1 MLFSQHPDFGTIG
14 LGSASR
20 EMTTAAIIDGLPP
33 PRIIISINSAWNIVN
48 FRAGLVRA
56 LKAEGC
62 EVIAVAPHDAY
73 AERLGALGCR
83 FISLRM
89 DKQGTNPF
97 SDADLFMRYVHLFR
111 SERPDV
117 FLGYTIKPN
126 IYGSLAA
133 QACGVPVINNV
144 SGLGTT
150 FIRDT
155 WVTRVV
161 KVLYRLAFE
170 RSHTVFFQ
178 NEDDRQLF
186 LKHGLVAGER
196 TALLPGSG
204 INLDR
209 FRPIESV
216 ERQSRKGFRFLLIAR
231 LLYDKGIGEYAKAAR
246 IIRAKRPETTCSLV
260 GFLDVEN
267 RTAVSRE
274 VVNRWVEAGV
284 IEYLGA
290 VEDVRPHIAA
300 ADCVVLPSYREGT
313 PRTLLEAAAMA
324 KPLIATDVPGC
335 REVVDH
341 GRNGLLCRVKDARDL
356 ADKMVEII
364 DISPSERRAMGQAGR
379 VKMEREF
386 DERLVVEAYSQR
398 LSSILKTAPADIEAA
413 ALSAKKRI
421 VCICDWLP
429 PDFGAVGQYAVLY
442 AGQLASHGWAVT
454 LVGLTTGSSSYE
466 RAERTGVGTLEVIK
480 VHRFKYQKGKLG
492 FRAAWTVA
500 SNLLLLKAAFRAMRG
515 ADVVLFTGSPPLMEH
530 FISPLNLLLRKHLIY
545 RITDFHPECL
555 IAERGRQGLL
565 LNLLLHI
572 TRFWRRRIHVF
583 EVLGTD
589 QARRLADMGIA
600 RGRIRL
606 KPNPSPVVF
615 EKGITPL
622 PLPSELH
629 GQSGIILYSGN
640 WGVPH
645 DENTFIQAYTEY
657 RAQSKQG
664 LAFWLNAIGAKA
676 DRVEKEIR
684 SRGLP
689 IYRSNLVPLE
699 ELPRLLLAADV
710 HLITLR
716 DPFVGYVVPSK
727 IHACIESG
735 KRVLF
740 VGSQHSDVHLMAARA
755 LPSLRYSRVDVGD
768 VAGLVDVLHTAER
781 AIINERNFK
790 DPMHSLRA

>member
-1 MLFSQHPDFGTIG
+1 MTSQQLVQNDNAIVV
-14 LGSASR
+14 SASR
-20 EMTTAAIIDGLPP
+20 EMTTAAGAVRLDWPPP
-33 PRIIISINSAWNIVN
+33 PRIVISINSAWNIAN
-48 FRAGLVRA
+48 FRAGLIRA

-62 EVIAVAPHDAY
+62 DVIAIAPHDAY

-83 FISLRM
+83 FISLSM
-89 DKQGTNPF
+89 DNKGTNPLR
-97 SDADLFMRYVHLFR
+97 DAAVLLRYFRLFR
-111 SERPDV
+111 SLRPDA
-117 FLGYTIKPN
+117 FFGYTIKPN

-150 FIRDT
+150 FIRDS

-161 KVLYRLAFE
+161 KALYRLAFA

-186 LKHGLVAGER
+186 LKHALVAGDR

-204 INLDR
+204 INLDW
-209 FRPIESV
+209 FRPMESV
-216 ERQSRKGFRFLLIAR
+216 GVESRKGFRFLLVAR
-231 LLYDKGIGEYAKAAR
+231 LLYDKGIGEYAEAAR
-246 IIRAKRPETTCSLV
+246 ILKAKRPETTCTLV

-267 RTAVSRE
+267 RTAVSRD
-274 VVNRWVEAGV
+274 VVNRWVDAGL

-356 ADKMVEII
+356 AEKMVEIM
-364 DISPSERRAMGQAGR
+364 DMTPSERRAMGEAGR

-386 DERLVVEAYSQR
+386 DERLVVAAYFQR
-398 LSSILKTAPADIEAA
+398 LTSILKTAPADIETA
-413 ALSAKKRI
+413 SPCVKKRI

-429 PDFGAVGQYAVLY
+429 PDFGAVGQYAALY
-442 AGQLASHGWAVT
+442 ARQLASHGWAVT
-454 LVGLTTGSSSYE
+454 LVGLTSGNSSCE
-466 RAERTGVGTLEVIK
+466 AAEPIGVGTLEVIK
-480 VHRFKYQKGKLG
+480 VHRFKYQKEKLG
-492 FRAAWTVA
+492 FRAVWTVA
-500 SNLLLLKAAFRAMRG
+500 SNLLLLKAAFSAMRA
-515 ADVVLFTGSPPLMEH
+515 ADTVLFTGSPPLMEH
-530 FISPLNLLLRKHLIY
+530 FIAPLNVLLKKHLIY

-555 IAERGRQGLL
+555 IAEKGRQGLL
-565 LNLLLHI
+565 LDLLLGI
-572 TRFWRRRIHVF
+572 TRFWRRRIHAF

-600 RGRIRL
+600 RARIRL
-606 KPNPSPVVF
+606 KPNPSPVAF
-615 EKGITPL
+615 AKGITPL
-622 PLPSELH
+622 PLPRELH
-629 GQSGIILYSGN
+629 GQSGVILYSGN

-645 DENTFIQAYTEY
+645 DEDTFIQAYAEY

-664 LAFWLNAIGAKA
+664 LAFWLNAVGVKA
-676 DRVEKEIR
+676 DRVEREIR

-727 IHACIESG
+727 IHACIDSG
-735 KRVLF
+735 KRILF
-740 VGSQHSDVHLMAARA
+740 VGSQRSDVHLMASRT
-755 LPSLRYSRVDVGD
+755 LPFLRYWRVDVGD
-768 VAGLVDVLHTAER
+768 VGGLVSALHATER
-781 AIINERNFK
+781 AIIKERN
-790 DPMHSLRA
+790 